1 MMRGMG
7 PRAAWVLVGLVLDCA
22 ALLVVL
28 GAVPPPGRPEL
39 SLGLDLVR
47 SITVGAVLTLM
58 HGVVLPVLVWPS
70 QRLTRR
76 FAGWAIL
83 ATCAGVVVLYLAF
96 MVAVWVGGAL
106 LWAGAA
112 AGLAGDFSGPL
123 AVLGSHASAGATAFA
138 VMAMLN
144 RQADGCVRLNHPAW
158 GGAAAGAVLG
168 GVAAVEFGHHQAV
181 LKGVPPELAAWPLP
195 PDWAAWPVLLSA
207 GLPHLLLSARHLPPT
222 MARLPVALRRATVV
236 AAVVVASGLA
246 LLAV

>member
-7 PRAAWVLVGLVLDCA
+7 PQAAWVLVGLALDCA
-22 ALLVVL
+22 ALLAVL

-47 SITVGAVLTLM
+47 SIAVGAVLTLT
-58 HGVVLPVLVWPS
+58 HGVVLPVLVWPG

-76 FAGWAIL
+76 FAGWAVL
-83 ATCAGVVVLYLAF
+83 ATCVSAPTLYLAF
-96 MVAVWVGGAL
+96 VVAVWVGGAL

-112 AGLAGDFSGPL
+112 AGLPGGFAGPL

-138 VMAMLN
+138 AMALLN
-144 RQADGCVRLNHPAW
+144 RQADGCVRLNHSAW

-168 GVAAVEFGHHQAV
+168 GVAAIEFGHHQAV
-181 LKGVPPELAAWPLP
+181 LKGVPAELAAWPLP
-195 PDWAAWPVLLSA
+195 PAWTAWLVLLSA

-222 MARLPVALRRATVV
+222 MAPLPVALRRAAVV
-236 AAVVVASGLA
+236 AAVVAASGLA
-246 LLAV
+246 LQVA